1 MFGDIVKAVFLVP
14 PCNSEHSMD
23 KNLAKL
29 PDYLPPPENDGA
41 CDHILGKTAPP
52 ITIPSTKGGSL
63 DICNVDAR
71 FVVLYFFP
79 MMGILGKSLPPG
91 WDHIPGAR
99 GCTPQ
104 NITINEHI
112 DDLLKY
118 GATPIGISTQPI
130 VELSKLSEL
139 REFSQIL
146 LSDVNLKFN
155 KKLDIPTFQVENKT
169 MYKRLTLILNESKII
184 KVFYPIFPPD
194 KHVFEILEW
203 LKNNSDKHG
212 C

>member
-1 MFGDIVKAVFLVP
+1 
-14 PCNSEHSMD
+14 MD
-23 KNLAKL
+23 ENLSDL
-29 PDYLPPPENDGA
+29 PDNLSQPENDGA
-41 CDHILGKTAPP
+41 CDHLLGKMTPN
-52 ITIPSTKGGSL
+52 ILLPSTSGNPL
-63 DICNVDAR
+63 DTCTIETK
-71 FVVLYFFP
+71 FVIMYFFP
-79 MMGILGKSLPPG
+79 MMAVLGKSLPIG
-91 WDHIPGAR
+91 WNDIPGAR

-130 VELSKLSEL
+130 VELSKLSES
-139 REFSQIL
+139 REFSQTL

-155 KKLDIPTFQVENKT
+155 EKLDIPTFQVENKT

-184 KVFYPIFPPD
+184 QVFYPIFPPD

-203 LKNNSDKHG
+203 LKNNSDKYG
-212 C
+212 Y